1 MNERIEIKLTFSD
14 LSLFVGNRSRMQS
27 EGEAI
32 LAAGH
37 VVRGGGKDLVPVM
50 EVVRDLFAVK
60 QNSRQSK

>member
-32 LAAGH
+32 LAAGN
-37 VVRGGGKDLVPVM
+37 VVRGAEKT
-50 EVVRDLFAVK
+50 
-60 QNSRQSK
+60 